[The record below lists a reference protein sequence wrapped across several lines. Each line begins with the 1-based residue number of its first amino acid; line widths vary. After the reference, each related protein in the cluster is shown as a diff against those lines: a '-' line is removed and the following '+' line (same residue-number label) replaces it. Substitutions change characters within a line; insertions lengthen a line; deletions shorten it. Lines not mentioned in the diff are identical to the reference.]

1 MGWRKA
7 GQRKNFHND
16 FIVNILPLPWPG
28 EDCTCKGCCHK
39 RCGTH
44 VDNVQLEMKDLEL
57 QGEASKSSKTN
68 ECIKSIAEAK
78 RRYIRGLDAAY
89 NRREKRWREEIDL
102 YCPNVSEVSVRVIGI
117 MVDVPPKAAQYGQW
131 AIRHSYG

>member
-1 MGWRKA
+1 
-7 GQRKNFHND
+7 
-16 FIVNILPLPWPG
+16 
-28 EDCTCKGCCHK
+28 
-39 RCGTH
+39 
-44 VDNVQLEMKDLEL
+44 MKDLEL